1 MLLGFVVVF
10 VAGFTSSVSVFRTM
24 PCYHPANFQTRA
36 LTCTGGPTKA
46 DGGGAHN
53 VMRDASG
60 VAETE
65 PDVAAAIEAYWSLSW
80 VGIAE
85 FYHASKCLYGGNG
98 NVFEPFLNVPPPPQR
113 HACTMPTPT
122 PHAPAVT
129 APPGRNWMLTEWCLR
144 PDRVS
149 ESGSITGSE
158 PAVAV
163 TAPTLPAT

>member
-1 MLLGFVVVF
+1 
-10 VAGFTSSVSVFRTM
+10 M

-98 NVFEPFLNVPPPPQR
+98 NVFEPFLNVPTNPRLPSGMPVQCLPHPACAGRHCAAWPQLDA
-113 HACTMPTPT
+113 H
-122 PHAPAVT
+122 
-129 APPGRNWMLTEWCLR
+129 
-144 PDRVS
+144 
-149 ESGSITGSE
+149 
-158 PAVAV
+158 
-163 TAPTLPAT
+163 